1 MNKKSVLICV
11 LILVLS
17 VACGGRVPSPKTTQS
32 ATLSYF
38 KKYGRK
44 YPTSYFGFKNV
55 SAVTINTIEE
65 SSYNHAV
72 ADTLINLVDGHIVR
86 AVVSMERK
94 FPGGW
99 KVQSWETAG
108 YQ

>member
-1 MNKKSVLICV
+1 MSRKLILLSVLMVC
-11 LILVLS
+11 

-44 YPTSYFGFKNV
+44 YPSSYFGLKNV
-55 SAVTINTIEE
+55 SSVTINSIEE

-94 FPGGW
+94 FPSGW